1 MGRNLRVGLVALAL
15 MVSPG
20 AEAIATPRA
29 PLGQVECASIQ
40 GSQRDNALWY
50 ASIEPNAT
58 GFTLVL
64 SEDFGTH
71 VLTLNPDLTVASA
84 GTLDGAQITTWNL
97 VGYDGSPIELRQDG
111 QFVVDM
117 MVSSRSTC
125 RFAGKAQFLQG
136 AEVQLFS
143 GDSP

>member
-1 MGRNLRVGLVALAL
+1 MRINLRVGFVALAL
-15 MVSPG
+15 MLSQG
-20 AEAIATPRA
+20 AAAIAAPRA
-29 PLGQVECASIQ
+29 PLGQVACASVQ
-40 GSQRDNALWY
+40 GSQRNNALWY
-50 ASIEPNAT
+50 AAIEPNET
-58 GFTLVL
+58 GFTLIL

-84 GTLDGAQITTWNL
+84 GTLDGAQIMTWNL

-125 RFAGKAQFLQG
+125 RFDGTVKFLKG
-136 AEVQLFS
+136 AEVQLYG
-143 GDSP
+143 GDNS

>member
-1 MGRNLRVGLVALAL
+1 MRRNLRVGLVALAL
-15 MVSPG
+15 VLGPG
-20 AEAIATPRA
+20 AAAIAAPRA
-29 PLGQVECASIQ
+29 PLGQVACASIQ
-40 GSQRDNALWY
+40 GSQRNNALWY
-50 ASIEPNAT
+50 ASVEPNDT

-84 GTLDGAQITTWNL
+84 GTLDGAQVMTWNL

-125 RFAGKAQFLQG
+125 RFEGKAKFLKG
-136 AEVQLFS
+136 AEVQLFG
-143 GDSP
+143 GDNP